1 MVSVILFVGYYY
13 PTQQRVFY
21 QNSKQTEIRE
31 LAETVALGVEL
42 SLNSDDFF
50 GLKKTIDFASE
61 NQEFEFVAVIAED
74 SLSGDANI
82 LASFPADIDSK
93 RLTLKDT
100 VKYFY
105 SEAPFQTETLSGRII
120 VCYANE
126 KLVELISKEQEPIY
140 LALGIFMVIS
150 LLAFYLF
157 AKRLSKPIYQLKV
170 LTNQLSEGNYELDYH
185 IKISK
190 DEVGELSKSVLE
202 LQSNLI
208 EARNR
213 NKQLTDGL
221 EEEIRIRTEE
231 LEKLSLV
238 AKSTTNCVIITD
250 AEKRIQ
256 WVNDSVL
263 KLTGYSS
270 DEIIGR
276 TPRMFQFEK
285 TNSVVTEFIRE
296 KLDKHEAVVNIEV
309 LNRGKF
315 GNEYWLALNIVPLF
329 NAEDQVYGYIAIEND
344 ITEKKKYEEEQ
355 ELLFNLTNNQNLR
368 LKNFAHIVSHNLRSH
383 SANIQVLTGIIASKY
398 GDSIQDEVINMLSK
412 SSTNLLETV
421 DHLSEVAL
429 MITNKQGTLE
439 VILIKDVLIKTID
452 SVQALASNNNV
463 FIELDPIEEHQSIL
477 GIQAYVDS
485 VLLNLLT
492 NAIKYSDS
500 KKQKSTIRIKTEVT
514 SEYVQVSFI
523 DNGLGI
529 DLEKHGRKMF
539 GMYKTFHEHKDSRGI
554 GLFMIKNQI
563 EAIGGKIEVEST
575 EGIGSTFT
583 ASFKNGSE

>member
-13 PTQQRVFY
+13 PAQQKIFY

-61 NQEFEFVAVIAED
+61 KQEFEFVAVIAED

-93 RLTLKDT
+93 RITQRDT

-105 SEAPFQTETLSGRII
+105 SEAPFQTETLSGRIV

-126 KLVELISKEQEPIY
+126 KLDELINKEQQPIY

-170 LTNQLSEGNYELDYH
+170 LTNQLSEGNYDLNSH

-190 DEVGELSKSVLE
+190 DEVGDLSKSVLE
-202 LQSNLI
+202 LQSKLI

-250 AEKRIQ
+250 ADKKIQ

-270 DEIIGR
+270 NEIIGR
-276 TPRMFQFEK
+276 TPSMFQFEK
-285 TNSVVTEFIRE
+285 TNPVVTDFIRE
-296 KLDKHEAVVNIEV
+296 KLEKHEALVNVEV

-329 NAEDQVYGYIAIEND
+329 NADNEVYGYIAIEND

-412 SSTNLLETV
+412 SSSNLLETV

-439 VILIKDVLIKTID
+439 VIQLKSVLVKTID
-452 SVQALASNNNV
+452 SVRALASNNNV
-463 FIELDPIEEHQSIL
+463 LIELDSIDEHEAIL

-500 KKQKSTIRIKTEVT
+500 NKQQSTIHIKTEVST
-514 SEYVQVSFI
+514 EYVHVSFI

-563 EAIGGKIEVEST
+563 EAIGGKIEVESI

>member
-21 QNSKQTEIRE
+21 QNSKETEIRE

-170 LTNQLSEGNYELDYH
+170 LTNQLSEGNYELDSH

-452 SVQALASNNNV
+452 SVQALASNNDV
-463 FIELDPIEEHQSIL
+463 FIELDPIEDHQSIL

-514 SEYVQVSFI
+514 SEYVHVSFI